1 MIRRARRRGWL
12 ALCATS
18 LLLCACGEPRVEG
31 ELDFDAKIARLQACN
46 RLWRTEGFARV
57 TPDTSGRVADQQEF
71 EELGPAK
78 QRRLA
83 ELLACQ
89 RSGGAVEPMVI
100 QFYGQGRN
108 LKRVSAAN
116 DIDFASQL

>member
-1 MIRRARRRGWL
+1 MKRPARHPGL
-12 ALCATS
+12 LVAGAAS
-18 LLLCACGEPRVEG
+18 LLLVACGEPRIEG
-31 ELDFDAKIARLQACN
+31 DLDFDAKMARLQACN

-57 TPDTSGRVADQQEF
+57 APNESGRVDQLAF
-71 EELGPAK
+71 DGLGPVK

-100 QFYGQGRN
+100 QFHVSGRN
-108 LKRVSAAN
+108 LKRVSATN